1 MLTCVV
7 CVLFT
12 IYLKWSSLKILSA
25 YYIKGVQAL
34 PSEIGLMDGSTFF
47 VIFNC
52 IEPCDKKLRPARI
65 RDCSMDKL
73 QEALSLMNALCNTSV
88 SIDDIS
94 DRLTKDVDEKTAI
107 VKMIDNAKA
116 AVKLQYVK
124 DLMRRVDSV
133 KL

>member
-47 VIFNC
+47 GIFNC

>member
-1 MLTCVV
+1 
-7 CVLFT
+7 
-12 IYLKWSSLKILSA
+12 
-25 YYIKGVQAL
+25 
-34 PSEIGLMDGSTFF
+34 
-47 VIFNC
+47 
-52 IEPCDKKLRPARI
+52 
-65 RDCSMDKL
+65 MDKL